1 VLPKNESSPSSI
13 YVIDDDSAVRESLE
27 WLMTS
32 VNLPVQ
38 TFESAESFL
47 EKFDGTKPGCI
58 VTDVRMPMMS
68 GLELQREM
76 AEKSPDIPV
85 IIVTGH
91 GELEMA
97 VDAMK
102 DGAFDFIQKPYKQQ
116 EMLDTVQKAVR
127 ASHQLFLDKQK
138 NAEANDLFN
147 RLSKREEEVLEQIV
161 NGEPNKRIAGNLDI
175 SEKTVEFHRARIM
188 DKLEARSLAELIKK
202 AVAARGC

>member
-1 VLPKNESSPSSI
+1 MLHKNETSPSSI
-13 YVIDDDSAVRESLE
+13 YVIDDDHAVRESLE

-47 EKFDGTKPGCI
+47 ENFDDTNPGCI
-58 VTDVRMPMMS
+58 IADVRMPMMS
-68 GLELQREM
+68 GLELQRTL
-76 AEKSPDIPV
+76 AEKAPDIPV

-127 ASHQLFLDKQK
+127 ASHQLFLERQK
-138 NAEANDLFN
+138 DIEAQDLLN

-188 DKLEARSLAELIKK
+188 EKLEARSLAELIKK
-202 AVAARGC
+202 AVAARGA